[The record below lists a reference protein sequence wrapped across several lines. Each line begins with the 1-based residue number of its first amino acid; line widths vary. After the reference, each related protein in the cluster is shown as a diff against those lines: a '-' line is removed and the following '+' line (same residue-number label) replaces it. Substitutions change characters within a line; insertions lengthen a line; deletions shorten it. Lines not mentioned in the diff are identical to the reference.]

1 MNYCARYEALMA
13 VTRKIT
19 VFFFFGY
26 LFTCKSIIKVVK
38 PTGCRKSLNELNVC
52 AKQLL
57 KNITVSYIITNYK
70 FI

>member
-1 MNYCARYEALMA
+1 MA

-19 VFFFFGY
+19 TFFVY

-38 PTGCRKSLNELNVC
+38 PTGYRKSLNELNVC

-57 KNITVSYIITNYK
+57 RNITVSYIITNFK